1 MQLKLILLVL
11 CQVYVP
17 KPHPLLFLY
26 VPAVLKHLNCAMFPG
41 FCTSLC
47 VMVFALHSGEKTRL
61 VSVCHLTILLSSI
74 SVLGFLS
81 LPLDKCTGSP
91 KLLYII
97 HSENMC
103 ESHVIRGVPFPSVT
117 NTLNL
122 HLQFESRT
130 ASDFNADKKYLLRLS
145 HHLTE

>member
-103 ESHVIRGVPFPSVT
+103 ESHVIRGFPS
-117 NTLNL
+117 
-122 HLQFESRT
+122 HQ
-130 ASDFNADKKYLLRLS
+130 
-145 HHLTE
+145 